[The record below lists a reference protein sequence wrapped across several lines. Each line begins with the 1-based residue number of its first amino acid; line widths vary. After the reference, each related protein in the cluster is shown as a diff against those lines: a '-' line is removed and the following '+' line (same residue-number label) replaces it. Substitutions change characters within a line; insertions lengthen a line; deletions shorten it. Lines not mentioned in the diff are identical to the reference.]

1 MTETDG
7 EGRDHEPCVL
17 VIFGASGDLARR
29 KLIPALFNLE
39 RDGSL
44 CEYLTIV
51 GYGRTPMA
59 AEAFREKMAE
69 AIQENRPGEIEA
81 ERLRAFLNRLHYVA
95 GAYDDASDLA
105 RLHAFLDNLA
115 PSGLS
120 RRRLYYLA
128 LPPEVCEALLVS
140 LSGMDRRVLRLGD
153 DRAAA
158 MIEKPFG
165 RDAATARRL
174 NDLLHGMFEERN
186 IYRIDHYVA
195 KETVRNL
202 LVFRFGNAIFEP
214 LWNRKYIDNVQITA
228 TETIG
233 IEGRGAYYDGSGV
246 VRDMVQNHVLQV
258 LALTA
263 MEPPAAGDAE
273 SVRDRKRDVFKALLP
288 VREGD
293 FGFGQYDGYRA
304 ERRVAP
310 DSATPTFVAVK
321 MAVNNWRWQGVPFYI
336 RAGKALARRATEVT
350 IQFKRVPVCVLENA
364 EACAAIRPNVLSVRI
379 QPDEGIRLTFSAK
392 KPGRED
398 FVSEANLDFRY
409 ADMGG
414 RLGEAYE
421 RVLLDSLRGRPTLFW
436 RADSIELAWQA
447 VAPML
452 EPDAEAAAGPYPNY
466 DVGSWGP
473 AAAADLIARDGRQWI
488 APY

>member
-1 MTETDG
+1 MDKTHA

-17 VIFGASGDLARR
+17 VIFGASGDLTRR
-29 KLIPALFNLE
+29 KLIPALFDLE
-39 RDGSL
+39 RDGAL
-44 CEYLTIV
+44 CEHMTIV

-59 AEAFREKMAE
+59 AEAFRERMAE
-69 AIQENRPGEIEA
+69 AIRENRSREIET
-81 ERLRAFLNRLHYVA
+81 ERLRVLLKRLHYVA

-105 RLHAFLDNLA
+105 SLHAFLDKLT
-115 PSGLS
+115 PSGLY
-120 RRRLYYLA
+120 RRLYYLA

-140 LSGMDRRVLRLGD
+140 LSGMDRRVLFLD
-153 DRAAA
+153 DNRAAA

-165 RDAATARRL
+165 RDAASARRL

-228 TETIG
+228 AETIG
-233 IEGRGAYYDGSGV
+233 IESRGAYYDGTGV

-288 VREGD
+288 VREGE
-293 FGFGQYDGYRA
+293 FVFGQYDGYRK

-310 DSATPTFVAVK
+310 DSVTPTFVALR

-336 RAGKALARRATEVT
+336 RAGKALARRATGVA
-350 IQFKRVPVCVLENA
+350 IQFKRVPVCVLENP

-392 KPGRED
+392 MPGRED

-409 ADMGG
+409 ADMGR

-436 RADSIELAWQA
+436 RADSVELAWRA

-452 EPDAEAAAGPYPNY
+452 EPGAEAAAGPYPNY
-466 DVGSWGP
+466 AVGSWGP
-473 AAAADLIARDGRQWI
+473 AAAEDLIGRDGRQWV
-488 APY
+488 APH